1 MSIFNENGP
10 RPVPMSPS
18 PSHRAQPPNPLVL
31 VLLPVVGLAIGLI
44 ALSVFTVNEMEQVII
59 TQFGKPVG
67 RTITEPG
74 IHLKIP
80 FVQKANY
87 IEKRVLAWD
96 GRPNQIPT
104 RDKKYIR
111 VDTTARWQIVDP
123 LKYLQS
129 VGTERSAQ
137 GRLDDIIDSAT
148 RDIVSNSILV
158 ELVRNTNRLLEEA
171 ETASTSYDLEEAG
184 ASEIGGAKM
193 ERIRAGRNE
202 LQQRIAERAAELT
215 PQYGIELV
223 DVKVKRIN
231 YEASVQK
238 KVFDRMISERQK
250 IAERIR
256 SIGQGKMA
264 EIQGTTE
271 KELRKIRSEAY
282 RTAEAIKGQAD
293 GEATRIYA
301 DAYGKAEKFY
311 SFLKSIETYKATLED
326 DSILILSTNNEYLRY
341 LNKSE

>member
-1 MSIFNENGP
+1 MNTTNGGRP
-10 RPVPMSPS
+10 RAVPMNP
-18 PSHRAQPPNPLVL
+18 HNARRPNFIPLIVI
-31 VLLPVVGLAIGLI
+31 PIVGLITALV
-44 ALSVFTVNEMEQVII
+44 ALSVFTVNEMEQIII
-59 TQFGKPVG
+59 TQFGKPIG
-67 RTITEPG
+67 RTIAEPG
-74 IHLKIP
+74 IHFKIP
-80 FVQKANY
+80 FIQKANY

-111 VDTTARWQIVDP
+111 VDTTARWRIVDP

-129 VGTERSAQ
+129 VGTESSAQ

-158 ELVRNTNRLLEEA
+158 ELVRNSNRLLEEA
-171 ETASTSYDLEEAG
+171 ETATATAELEQG
-184 ASEIGGAKM
+184 ASEIGGAKI
-193 ERIRAGRNE
+193 ERIAMGRNQ

-215 PQYGIELV
+215 PQYGIALV

-238 KVFDRMISERQK
+238 KVFDRMISERLK

-256 SIGQGKMA
+256 SIGQGKKA
-264 EIQGTTE
+264 EIQGTIE

-282 RTAEAIKGQAD
+282 RKAEAIKGQAD
-293 GEATRIYA
+293 AEATRVYA
-301 DAYGKAEKFY
+301 EAYGKAQTFY
-311 SFLKSIETYKATLED
+311 PFLKSLETYKSTLEN
-326 DSILILSTNNEYLRY
+326 DSILILSTDNEYLRY
-341 LNKSE
+341 LNRSR

>member
-1 MSIFNENGP
+1 MSIANGGRP
-10 RPVPMSPS
+10 RAVPM
-18 PSHRAQPPNPLVL
+18 PPHDNNRPNLLALIGVPLL
-31 VLLPVVGLAIGLI
+31 VVAALLV
-44 ALSVFTVNEMEQVII
+44 ALSVFTINEMEQVII

-67 RTITEPG
+67 RTIAEPG
-74 IHLKIP
+74 IHFKIP
-80 FVQKANY
+80 FIQKANY
-87 IEKRVLAWD
+87 IEKRVLPWD

-111 VDTTARWQIVDP
+111 VDTTARWRITDP

-129 VGTERSAQ
+129 VGTESSAQ

-158 ELVRNTNRLLEEA
+158 ELVRNSNRLIEEARTASASPELEEV
-171 ETASTSYDLEEAG
+171 G
-184 ASEIGGAKM
+184 AAEIGGAKI
-193 ERIRAGRNE
+193 ERIRVGRNE
-202 LQQRIAERAAELT
+202 LQERIAERAAELT
-215 PQYGIELV
+215 PQYGIALV

-238 KVFDRMISERQK
+238 KVFDRMISERLK

-256 SIGQGKMA
+256 SIGQGKRA

-282 RTAEAIKGQAD
+282 RQAEAIKGKAD
-293 GEATRIYA
+293 AEATRIYA
-301 DAYGKAEKFY
+301 DAYGKAQDFY
-311 SFLKSIETYKATLED
+311 PFLKSLETYKSTLEN
-326 DSILILSTNNEYLRY
+326 DSILILSTGNEYLRF
-341 LNKSE
+341 LNKSR